1 MEVRRTNTNKERPN
15 KSSEKSRLTKTAVE
29 SHHLRA
35 KALSER
41 QIKVQ
46 PLKRYSIMII
56 PIMEVY
62 LDRREL
68 HNCFKRLP
76 IIIAAVDAD
85 KDKEQHQKQSEE
97 KKSAPLSNVKDSK
110 NNNTADTY
118 PTQQPL
124 QNHSQQSTCQ
134 PKQRQNHPLHNSTN
148 TLLITMNIKFM
159 KCQK

>member
-1 MEVRRTNTNKERPN
+1 
-15 KSSEKSRLTKTAVE
+15 
-29 SHHLRA
+29 
-35 KALSER
+35 
-41 QIKVQ
+41 
-46 PLKRYSIMII
+46 
-56 PIMEVY
+56 MEVY

-134 PKQRQNHPLHNSTN
+134 PKQRQNHPLYNSTN
-148 TLLITMNIKFM
+148 TLNNNQPSRTNHHHHHHQQQQQHQNFL
-159 KCQK
+159 